1 MKNLLNQMLKKIE
14 AISEEKEITVNEQ
27 TNINDM
33 I

>member
-27 TNINDM
+27 TDINDM